1 MEDRVVN
8 WCTYSPSFLAQG
20 ELIEEELPE
29 GGVGLHTL
37 RLALLD
43 TLIQRVPSL
52 SSVGGVTAIPFFQV
66 RTHFRELMKNN
77 QYIYTHCTHV
87 ELKFILNHEPYST
100 LYTYIFSGVTDAYV

>member
-1 MEDRVVN
+1 M
-8 WCTYSPSFLAQG
+8 YLLLQG

-43 TLIQRVPSL
+43 ALIQRIPSL

-66 RTHFRELMKNN
+66 N
-77 QYIYTHCTHV
+77 
-87 ELKFILNHEPYST
+87 
-100 LYTYIFSGVTDAYV
+100 